1 MPINNFMIA
10 TAPLGEDRARS
21 LIANDA
27 AVADSKH
34 VIDYYRLSADRRL
47 LFGGGESYRLSYP
60 RDIAGIV
67 RRCMLKVFPQLQDV
81 AVDFAWG
88 GPLAITLKRLQLGR
102 ASGWEEV
109 GHYV

>member
-1 MPINNFMIA
+1 MNA

-67 RRCMLKVFPQLQDV
+67 RRCMLKVFPQLQVV

-88 GPLAITLKRLQLGR
+88 GNRSAGRRVGKECVGKCRLR
-102 ASGWEEV
+102 RWT
-109 GHYV
+109 